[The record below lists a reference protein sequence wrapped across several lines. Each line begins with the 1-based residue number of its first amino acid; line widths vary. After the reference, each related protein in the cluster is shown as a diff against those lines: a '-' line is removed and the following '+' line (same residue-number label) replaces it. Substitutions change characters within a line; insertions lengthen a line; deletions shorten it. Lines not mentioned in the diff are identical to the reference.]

1 MRIIYLF
8 LILCTLSGCAGIPA
22 IAVQA
27 ISAADIA
34 VRTVLVHPDKNT
46 KHKSKYV
53 IRISHPYVT
62 LQNTQHQQ

>member
-1 MRIIYLF
+1 M
-8 LILCTLSGCAGIPA
+8 TLEAAVFPVVIPDT
-22 IAVQA
+22 

-34 VRTVLVHPDKNT
+34 ERTEPVHPDKNT

>member
-1 MRIIYLF
+1 M
-8 LILCTLSGCAGIPA
+8 TLEAAVFPVVIPDT
-22 IAVQA
+22 

-34 VRTVLVHPDKNT
+34 VRTEPVHPDKNI